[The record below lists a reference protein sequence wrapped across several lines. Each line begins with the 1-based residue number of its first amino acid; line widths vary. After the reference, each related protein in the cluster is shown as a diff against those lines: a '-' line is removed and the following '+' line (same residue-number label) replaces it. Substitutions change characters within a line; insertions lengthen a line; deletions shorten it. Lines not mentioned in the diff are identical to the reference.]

1 MKAVLSLLLVLSCA
15 RAASAQEGF
24 RFPPNFS
31 GIPVEH
37 LERIKV
43 RDTSAA
49 LGEKERHEL
58 ARLFAKA
65 YVLSVRN
72 HRQDYLLKTSTPV
85 YALLAANF
93 PGVRAREGEGGQ
105 VIFLGSVTR
114 FFNSLPE
121 YKRDVVQV
129 LREGLDTSRCR

>member
-1 MKAVLSLLLVLSCA
+1 MKAVFLLLLLLTCSRAVCA
-15 RAASAQEGF
+15 QDGF
-24 RFPPNFS
+24 RFPANFR
-31 GIPVEH
+31 GIPAEH

-43 RDTSAA
+43 RDASAT

-72 HRQDYLLKTSTPV
+72 HRQDYLIKTSTPV
-85 YALLAANF
+85 YRLLAANF
-93 PGVRAREGEGGQ
+93 PEVKAREGEGGQ
-105 VIFLGSVTR
+105 IIFLGSVAR

-129 LREGLDTSRCR
+129 LREGPDVGNCR